1 MLHEIIRTIERHS
14 RRVEVE
20 EVVLLD
26 AVGRIAARTLKTRRN
41 APPFDIS
48 ALDGYAVKGDGPH
61 FRVAAELEPASASR
75 VRIREGEAIFV
86 PTGAP
91 IPPGTRFLPREAVT
105 EQGPAITA
113 HGEADGRKIWQKGLW
128 LPKGATLVEQGLAN
142 TPQAIE
148 RLAMAGYAALPVFR
162 KPRVAV
168 LATGNELVRGT
179 STDSNR
185 YLLGALATRDGA
197 DVSGLAVAP
206 DDVPEIAALIA
217 KLSGTADLLLITGGT
232 AKGKKDLTSAAL
244 RSAGAR
250 VLLKDLPISPGK
262 TMIFAKREGM
272 PIFSLPG
279 NPRPL
284 LALYTV
290 FVRPC
295 LFRLAGRRTLS
306 SGWERLALPETLE
319 VGEGSARII
328 PARLLRG
335 GPAISALYVD
345 SPDGFVIVEGQT
357 KALRKGD
364 HVEVVWQDVH
374 Q

>member
-20 EVVLLD
+20 EVALLD

-41 APPFDIS
+41 APLFDIS

-105 EQGPAITA
+105 EQGPAVTA

-206 DDVPEIAALIA
+206 DDVSEIAALIA

-244 RSAGAR
+244 CSAGAR

-262 TMIFAKREGM
+262 TMIFAKREGL

-345 SPDGFVIVEGQT
+345 TPDGFVVVEGQT

-374 Q
+374 P